1 MVCISVIIRPAG
13 YDGNRRADVGIANQG
28 VCMAPEPPKTARPF
42 SRRLTNIVTII
53 NRYHIEAE
61 RKGDIAFAEALKS
74 CATAISGGNLTCP
87 LGQLVLDETVRT
99 GIFPLSALTPQ
110 APGRSES
117 APAMGSKASLDS
129 DMHPA
134 LKAVE
139 WRNTFFKLWALLEE
153 EARRTGDKTCLEA
166 LQECAEPSTSHK
178 CPVRE
183 LIARHLPHG
192 TQSTGGSPAS
202 GGTPGPRI

>member
-1 MVCISVIIRPAG
+1 
-13 YDGNRRADVGIANQG
+13 
-28 VCMAPEPPKTARPF
+28 MAPEPLKTARPF
-42 SRRLTNIVTII
+42 SRRLMNIVTII
-53 NRYHIEAE
+53 NRYHTEAE

-74 CATAISGGNLTCP
+74 CAMAISGGNLTCP

-99 GIFPLSALTPQ
+99 GAFPMSALTPQ

-117 APAMGSKASLDS
+117 APSMGSKASPGS

-139 WRNTFFKLWALLEE
+139 WRNTFFKLWDLLKE
-153 EARRTGDKTCLEA
+153 EAKRTGDKSCLEA
-166 LQECAEPSTSHK
+166 LQECEEPSANHK

-183 LIARHLPHG
+183 LIARHLPRG
-192 TQSTGGSPAS
+192 GQSSGSPTEP
-202 GGTPGPRI
+202 GGKPR

>member
-1 MVCISVIIRPAG
+1 
-13 YDGNRRADVGIANQG
+13 
-28 VCMAPEPPKTARPF
+28 MAAEPLNTSRPF
-42 SRRLTNIVTII
+42 SRRLMNIMTII
-53 NRYHIEAE
+53 IRYHTEAE
-61 RKGDIAFAEALKS
+61 RKGDTLFAEALKS

-99 GIFPLSALTPQ
+99 GVFSLNALTPQ

-117 APAMGSKASLDS
+117 APRMGSKASLNG

-153 EARRTGDKTCLEA
+153 EARRTGDKSCLEA
-166 LQECAEPSTSHK
+166 LQECEEPSASHK

-183 LIARHLPHG
+183 LIAQNLPQG
-192 TQSTGGSPAS
+192 GQSSGSPAEP
-202 GGTPGPRI
+202 GGKL

>member
-1 MVCISVIIRPAG
+1 
-13 YDGNRRADVGIANQG
+13 
-28 VCMAPEPPKTARPF
+28 MAPEPIRTSRPF

-53 NRYHIEAE
+53 IRYHTEAE
-61 RKGDIAFAEALKS
+61 RKGDVVFAEALKS

-99 GIFPLSALTPQ
+99 GVFPLNALTPH

-117 APAMGSKASLDS
+117 APPMGSKASPDS
-129 DMHPA
+129 VMHPG

-139 WRNTFFKLWALLEE
+139 WRNTFFKLWDLLKE
-153 EARRTGDKTCLEA
+153 EARRTGDKSCLEA
-166 LQECAEPSTSHK
+166 LQECEEPSTSHK

-183 LIARHLPHG
+183 LIAQNLPQG
-192 TQSTGGSPAS
+192 GQSSGGSPTS
-202 GGTPGPRI
+202 GGTPGSRA

>member
-1 MVCISVIIRPAG
+1 
-13 YDGNRRADVGIANQG
+13 
-28 VCMAPEPPKTARPF
+28 MAPEPLKTSRPF

-53 NRYHIEAE
+53 NRYHTEAE
-61 RKGDIAFAEALKS
+61 RKGDIVFAEALKS

-117 APAMGSKASLDS
+117 APPMGSKASLS
-129 DMHPA
+129 SGMHPA

-139 WRNTFFKLWALLEE
+139 WRNTFFKLWDLLEE
-153 EARRTGDKTCLEA
+153 EARRTGDKSCLEA
-166 LQECAEPSTSHK
+166 LQECEEPSSSHK

-183 LIARHLPHG
+183 LIAQNLPPG
-192 TQSTGGSPAS
+192 GQSSGGSPAS
-202 GGTPGPRI
+202 SGTPGSRV